1 VIKPGIKVIE
11 MKGGRAATIYVV
23 VVVVVKYFR
32 SYCRFC
38 EIPDTEKFRKR
49 VRDTTD
55 FQFVMLHSV
64 RLAADMKPSLVV
76 NLAAQFVSVFLRLD
90 DSNRLKVKMCAVR
103 TCE

>member
-1 VIKPGIKVIE
+1 
-11 MKGGRAATIYVV
+11 MKGGRAATIY
-23 VVVVVKYFR
+23 VVVVKYFR

-49 VRDTTD
+49 VWDTTD

-64 RLAADMKPSLVV
+64 RLAADM